1 MYSRHDQAWLSDAGW
16 AAALEGAP
24 PAHAPALEQWRRHD
38 WPLIV
43 TRRTPDAPAGAVC
56 LGLAP
61 PPEAGRKLRI
71 ALQVDAQ
78 SVARVEHALTLRAA
92 ASAAPSRWAAPLAA
106 LLADAGSIT
115 LRAYGSLALQAVT
128 SLTYLTDSSD
138 LDLLFTPASL
148 HELDAG
154 MQLLQGHA
162 HHLPLDGEIVF
173 PGGAAVAW
181 KEWRDAAAAGA
192 DARVL
197 VKDAGSVR
205 LATRASL
212 RELLA

>member
-1 MYSRHDQAWLSDAGW
+1 MYSRHDQAWLSGAGW
-16 AAALEGAP
+16 AAVLDGAP
-24 PAHAPALEQWRRHD
+24 PAHAAALEQWRRHD

-43 TRRTPDAPAGAVC
+43 TRRTPDAAPGAVC

-71 ALQVDAQ
+71 ALQVDEQ
-78 SVARVEHALTLRAA
+78 SVARVENALTLRAA
-92 ASAAPSRWAAPLAA
+92 AAAAPARWAAPLAA

-128 SLTYLTDSSD
+128 RLTYLTESSD
-138 LDLLFTPASL
+138 IDLLFTPASL
-148 HELDAG
+148 HQLDAG
-154 MQLLQGHA
+154 MSLLQSHQQN
-162 HHLPLDGEIVF
+162 LPLDGEIVF
-173 PGGAAVAW
+173 PDGAAVAW
-181 KEWRDAAAAGA
+181 KEWRDAAG
-192 DARVL
+192 ARVL

-205 LATRASL
+205 LATTASL